1 VLHQPL
7 DGAEAL
13 ADGEPPAHT
22 ASERTRAILWLTAA
36 FWGSNVVIFTL
47 ANWVEGHPK
56 LYAMAGARVLLA
68 GSGYLLSLVILVI
81 LRRLA
86 HRSLRLRALVLV
98 AAAAVAAEAYAWLSF
113 FVYSA
118 VNNRPP
124 GPGIDWAIAITTVA
138 TWSWFFIAW
147 AGLCMVLE
155 YHFDAQEERLRTAQF
170 KALAEKAKQRAL
182 HNQVNPHFLF
192 NSLNSISALINDRR
206 IESADRMID
215 LLATYFRK
223 MLAVDP
229 SAEIPLKE
237 EIGLQLE
244 YLEIERARYEDLEV
258 EIDVEPGLETAMI
271 PALLLQPL
279 VENAVKHGVARSQPP
294 VRIVVRAR
302 RDGDVLRIAVE
313 NHGTITRGPRAKGT
327 GVGVA
332 NVRERLDNRYGERR
346 QSLVLAPIESG
357 GFSATVELPLTRA
370 E

>member
-1 VLHQPL
+1 MLHQTL
-7 DGAEAL
+7 DHGAVV
-13 ADGEPPAHT
+13 ADGEPSAHT
-22 ASERTRAILWLTAA
+22 PNERTRAILWLTAA

-47 ANWVEGHPK
+47 ANWLEDHPR
-56 LYAMAGARVLLA
+56 LYEMAGARVLLA
-68 GSGYLLSLVILVI
+68 GSGYLLSLVILAI
-81 LRRLA
+81 LHRLA
-86 HRSLRLRALVLV
+86 RRSLRLRALVLV
-98 AAAAVAAEAYAWLSF
+98 VAAAVAAEAYAWLSY
-113 FVYSA
+113 FVYSW
-118 VNNRPP
+118 VNPRPP
-124 GPGIDWAIAITTVA
+124 GPGIDWANAITTVA

-155 YHFDAQEERLRTAQF
+155 YHFDAQDERLRTAQF

-206 IESADRMID
+206 IECADRMID

-229 SAEIPLKE
+229 SADITLRE

-258 EIDVEPGLETAMI
+258 EIDIEPGLESAMI

-279 VENAVKHGVARSQPP
+279 VENGVNHGVARSEPP

-302 RDGDVLRIAVE
+302 RDGAMLRVAIE
-313 NHGTITRGPRAKGT
+313 NHGRITRGPRAAGT
-327 GVGVA
+327 GVGLA
-332 NVRERLDNRYGERR
+332 NVRDRLDNRYGDRA
-346 QSLVLAPIESG
+346 SLVLAPIDTG
-357 GFSATVELPLTRA
+357 GFAARVEYPLEKSA
-370 E
+370 